1 MTDKTESF
9 ALILP
14 SDASPSLHPENTASS
29 WQVALPH
36 AIHLD
41 PQKDWYVSLRDV
53 YIPNHLSKIT
63 GNAVLTLYYTHHDDG
78 GEIQGIKDVTAVSA
92 DERFTGDVL
101 THLDKSMK
109 KLKPPP
115 KIKGREKIKLKFEEG
130 FVKPL
135 VVQWNYTRPG
145 PVYLKSVS
153 NQWATLEFDEVW
165 QEILQLDQR
174 RYPLY
179 SIKEQEEL
187 VLEIHYYL
195 TQPATIMRYTLPRG
209 ILNGALV
216 LLSRRVSVSAGSN
229 QDAQSYFRKLNSDWI
244 FFMKSVK
251 TDLDVVGMMKISAWL
266 QEMLGIQP
274 QIRRPWLELNF
285 RNWNKPGALSRGR
298 PLRNSYKEVEIVHL
312 KSRDGTAY
320 HKVYRVLGRVLGSG
334 VTLGRICFS
343 YGQRYA
349 NKQTVYMDQK
359 NLTFKHETRLDNTW
373 KGIHYDADIYHQI
386 NIKTP
391 GLLDDDCN
399 YASEDADV
407 LRHIIRPS
415 HDRSSSKPSDTEL
428 TELVIKRDVLKRMKP
443 GLNRIQDIKCSIEDS
458 HKRKIPF
465 ADGAKS
471 TMTLHV
477 QPMKRLRYIPEFTVH
492 VNCQTDFKL
501 VKPIEVETGVVWR
514 LAMTDIILPHNFYNV
529 HADEMV
535 ITLTKANGRQQQVQ
549 VPPGAYT
556 PETLLKK
563 INELQEIKQVNL
575 LFSMRQKDKHVA
587 ILNRGK
593 ETFGIEASLPLGN
606 VLGWTKGMPT
616 NNMTPG
622 ATLTCEDTVID
633 PTRGFKILYVY
644 CPKLVEETIVGHTSA
659 SLLNKFV
666 PDYSQSTEYIQFDNP
681 LYIKLRQGVRTI
693 PSITVEIADS
703 LGRNL
708 IFPGNSLT
716 VPKVTLTF
724 TCLQNG

>member
-229 QDAQSYFRKLNSDWI
+229 QDAQSYFRKLKSDWI

-349 NKQTVYMDQK
+349 NKKTVYMDQK

-693 PSITVEIADS
+693 PSITVEVADS
-703 LGRNL
+703 LARNL
-708 IFPGNSLT
+708 IFPGNSLI

>member
-14 SDASPSLHPENTASS
+14 NDASLSLHPENTASS

-153 NQWATLEFDEVW
+153 NQWAALEFDEVW

-274 QIRRPWLELNF
+274 QIRRPWLELDF

-407 LRHIIRPS
+407 LHHIIRPS

>member
-145 PVYLKSVS
+145 LVYLKSVS

-229 QDAQSYFRKLNSDWI
+229 QDAQSYFRKLKSDWI

-693 PSITVEIADS
+693 PSITVEVADS
-703 LGRNL
+703 LARNL
-708 IFPGNSLT
+708 IFPGNSLI